1 LFVFPSKSNVL
12 NPLCG
17 DRPNITCENF
27 SSTVWPSP
35 LLALGVYCCMNAV
48 SFVLS
53 ILFRILMLSC
63 PTVLEC
69 STNFDILE
77 MSVQLLLHLNRF
89 RVRGCDHVYA
99 KLCVRGFFIMGAT
112 ASELM
117 KDSFRWILFKL
128 RFLWAH
134 CVSSVSVRSLYSI

>member
-1 LFVFPSKSNVL
+1 
-12 NPLCG
+12 
-17 DRPNITCENF
+17 
-27 SSTVWPSP
+27 
-35 LLALGVYCCMNAV
+35 MNTL

-69 STNFDILE
+69 STNFDIVE
-77 MSVQLLLHLNRF
+77 MSFQLLLHLNHF

-99 KLCVRGFFIMGAT
+99 KLCVRGLFIMGTT
-112 ASELM
+112 ASESM
-117 KDSFRWILFKL
+117 KESFRWILFKL
-128 RFLWAH
+128 GFLWAR